1 MKQLPE
7 QEAAVE
13 QRRGLRSATTALEAV
28 VQGPTSD
35 AQAWGKAVLP
45 ALGDVRRA
53 WVHHTEF
60 TESADGLFAEI
71 IEQAPRLMHAVRNLE
86 AEHHTVLA
94 AIGDC
99 ENATLDAAQ
108 GSGTDSATTQIMD
121 LLAAIARHRDR
132 GAELVYDAYTVD
144 ISPGD

>member
-7 QEAAVE
+7 REAAVE
-13 QRRGLRSATTALEAV
+13 QRRGLRSAAAALEAAAL
-28 VQGPTSD
+28 GPTED
-35 AQAWGKAVLP
+35 AQAWAKAVLP

-86 AEHHTVLA
+86 AEHDTVLA

-99 ENATLDAAQ
+99 ENATLDATR
-108 GSGTDSATTQIMD
+108 GSGTDAAATCVTE
-121 LLAAIARHRDR
+121 LLAAIVRHRDR
-132 GAELVYDAYTVD
+132 GAQLVYDAYTVD
-144 ISPGD
+144 VSSGD